1 MSYGIARNTLNRKI
15 KNNPMASTWLD
26 FWQKENEFD
35 DSMSA
40 NYAYFLARVERLIAL
55 SPTKR
60 VLDIGSGPGNLE
72 DAWHDR
78 VAEMH
83 GLDISER
90 YNAIARAKH
99 AHHPT
104 VHFHDL
110 PATDYLNFSPVAG
123 RQFDVIIVM
132 SVVQYY
138 RNVAEVEDLL
148 AAIRRVAAPGAQ
160 ALICD
165 LIVEENVLKDVLS
178 IMSRSL
184 RQGQLLSMLKLLF
197 RLRFSLYYTIR
208 KSNGFLVVPE
218 SIWLAMCQR
227 LGLNARFV
235 PEPLTMQQERRNL
248 LIQF

>member
-1 MSYGIARNTLNRKI
+1 
-15 KNNPMASTWLD
+15 MASTWLD

-35 DSMSA
+35 ESMSA
-40 NYAYFLARVERLIAL
+40 NYAYFLARVEQFIPL
-55 SPTKR
+55 SLAQT

-78 VAEMH
+78 VAEIH

-99 AHHPT
+99 ANHPN
-104 VHFHDL
+104 VHFYAL
-110 PATDYLNFSPVAG
+110 PADDYLNFSPVAG
-123 RQFDVIIVM
+123 RRFDSIIVM

-138 RNVAEVEDLL
+138 RNTAEVEDLL
-148 AAIRRVAAPGAQ
+148 VAIKRVAAPGAR

-165 LIVEENVLKDVLS
+165 LIVEESVLKDVVS
-178 IMSRSL
+178 IMGRSL
-184 RQGQLLSMLKLLF
+184 RQGQLLAMLKLLF
-197 RLRFSLYYTIR
+197 RLRFSSYYDVR
-208 KSNGFLVVPE
+208 KTNGFLVIPE
-218 SIWLAMCQR
+218 PTWLAMCQR

-235 PEPLTMQQERRNL
+235 PEPLTMQQDRRNL

>member
-1 MSYGIARNTLNRKI
+1 MTK
-15 KNNPMASTWLD
+15 TWLD

-40 NYAYFLARVERLIAL
+40 NYAYFLARVEEFIPL
-55 SPTKR
+55 SPTKT

-72 DAWHDR
+72 DAWHNR
-78 VAEMH
+78 VAEIH

-90 YNAIARAKH
+90 YNAMARARH
-99 AHHPT
+99 ASHPN
-104 VHFHDL
+104 VYFHAL

-123 RQFDVIIVM
+123 RQFDIIIVM

-138 RNVAEVEDLL
+138 RNAAEAAGLL
-148 AAIRRVAAPGAQ
+148 KAIGQVAAPGAK

-165 LIVEENVLKDVLS
+165 LIVEESVLKDILS
-178 IMSRSL
+178 ILGRSL

-197 RLRFSLYYTIR
+197 RLRFSSYYGVR
-208 KSNGFLVVPE
+208 KTNGFLVIPE
-218 SIWLAMCQR
+218 REWLAMCHRQH
-227 LGLNARFV
+227 LNARFV
-235 PEPLTMQQERRNL
+235 LEPLTMQQERRNL

>member
-1 MSYGIARNTLNRKI
+1 
-15 KNNPMASTWLD
+15 MASSWLD

-40 NYAYFLARVERLIAL
+40 NYAYFLARVEEFIPL
-55 SPTKR
+55 SSTKT

-72 DAWHDR
+72 DAWHGR
-78 VAEMH
+78 VAEIH

-99 AHHPT
+99 AHHPN
-104 VHFHDL
+104 VYFHNL
-110 PATDYLNFSPVAG
+110 PANDYLNFSPVAG
-123 RQFDVIIVM
+123 RRFDIIIVM

-138 RNVAEVEDLL
+138 RNAAEVEDLL
-148 AAIRRVAAPGAQ
+148 AAIKQVAAPGAQ

-165 LIVEENVLKDVLS
+165 LIVEESVLKDVLS
-178 IMSRSL
+178 IIDRSL
-184 RQGQLLSMLKLLF
+184 RQGQLLSMMKLLF
-197 RLRFSLYYTIR
+197 RLRFSSYYTIR
-208 KSNGFLVVPE
+208 KTNGFLVIPE
-218 SIWLAMCQR
+218 STWLAMCRR

-248 LIQF
+248 FVQF

>member
-1 MSYGIARNTLNRKI
+1 MTA
-15 KNNPMASTWLD
+15 TWLD

-40 NYAYFLARVERLIAL
+40 NYAYFLARVEQFIPL
-55 SPTKR
+55 SMART

-72 DAWHDR
+72 DAWHNR
-78 VAEMH
+78 VAEIH

-99 AHHPT
+99 AHHPN
-104 VHFHDL
+104 VHFHTLSAD
-110 PATDYLNFSPVAG
+110 DYLNFSPVAG
-123 RQFDVIIVM
+123 QQFDIIVVM

-138 RNVAEVEDLL
+138 RNAAEVETLL
-148 AAIRRVAAPGAQ
+148 AAIKKVAAPGAK

-165 LIVEENVLKDVLS
+165 LIVEESMLKDILS
-178 IMSRSL
+178 IMGRSL

-197 RLRFSLYYTIR
+197 RLRFSSYYEVR
-208 KSNGFLVVPE
+208 KKNGFLIIPE
-218 SIWLAMCQR
+218 AVWMGMCKR

-235 PEPLTMQQERRNL
+235 TEPLTMQQERRNL